1 MDIDRAL
8 GRAWR
13 DDAPWDLLTR
23 LCELDDRL
31 GGHPGEARAAEL
43 VGDALRNAGV
53 RDVETRPFEMARW
66 TRGRTDLAVSVP
78 DRDRERAFEAVALP
92 YSPAGELDAPLVD
105 VGHGTPAE
113 IEAADLH
120 DCVALASTGTPAG
133 ADRRIHRMEKVGQAA
148 DAGAAAFV
156 FANHTPGQLPPTGA
170 LRFGD
175 AAAIPGAGVSA
186 ETGDWLREYAADGA
200 SVSLSVAADTDHG
213 TSRNVVGHLGP
224 DTDESILLV
233 AHLDGHDVGEA
244 ALDNGCGVA
253 VLLGALR
260 ILGHVESSLGTGVV
274 VAAVGSEELGLLGSE
289 ALAADLDPGRL
300 RAVVNCDGVGRYRR
314 LRALTHTSDAL
325 TDLATGVTD
334 DLGHP
339 LEVSERPHPYSDHWP
354 FLRRG
359 VPAIQLHSE
368 RPDDEGHWERG
379 WTHTR
384 ADTREKADVR
394 TIREHAMVTALLV
407 RQLARD
413 GRAPPGV
420 DPAAVRERLVET
432 GAKPGMVAAGIW
444 PTDW

>member
-23 LCELDDRL
+23 LCELGDRL
-31 GGHPGEARAAEL
+31 GGHPGERRAAEL
-43 VGDALRNAGV
+43 VADAFTTAGV
-53 RDVETRPFEMARW
+53 RDVETREFEMTRW
-66 TRGRTDLAVSVP
+66 TRGRTDLGVTVP
-78 DRDRERAFEAVALP
+78 DRDLERTFEAVALP
-92 YSPAGELDAPLVD
+92 YSPAGDPDAPLVD

-113 IEAADLH
+113 IDDAD
-120 DCVALASTGTPAG
+120 CEGGVVLASTGTPAS

-148 DAGAAAFV
+148 AAGAAAFV

-170 LRFGD
+170 LRFGE
-175 AAAIPGAGVSA
+175 AAAIPGVGVSA

-200 SVSLSVAADTDHG
+200 VASLAIDADTRPG

-224 DTDESILLV
+224 DTAESILLV
-233 AHLDGHDVGEA
+233 AHFDGHDVGEA

-260 ILGHVESSLGTGVV
+260 VLGHVESSLGTRVV

-289 ALAADLDPGRL
+289 ALAADLDPERL
-300 RAVVNCDGVGRYRR
+300 RAVVNCDGVGRDRQ
-314 LRALTHTSDAL
+314 LRALTHTSG
-325 TDLATGVTD
+325 DLSTLVKSVAD

-368 RPDDEGHWERG
+368 RDDDEGHWERG

-394 TIREHAMVTALLV
+394 TIREHAMVTALLASALT
-407 RQLARD
+407 REDQ
-413 GRAPPGV
+413 APSRVAPTT
-420 DPAAVRERLVET
+420 VRERLVAA

-444 PTDW
+444 PDSW

>member
-43 VGDALRNAGV
+43 VADALGAAGV
-53 RDVETRPFEMARW
+53 RDVETREFEMPRW
-66 TRGRTDLAVSVP
+66 VRGRTDLAVSVP
-78 DRDRERAFEAVALP
+78 DRDLERAFEAVALP
-92 YSPAGELDAPLVD
+92 YSPAGDLDAPLVD

-113 IEAADLH
+113 IADA
-120 DCVALASTGTPAG
+120 DCEGRVALASTGTPPD

-148 DAGAAAFV
+148 AAGAAAFV

-170 LRFGD
+170 LRFGE
-175 AAAIPGAGVSA
+175 AAAIPGVGVSA
-186 ETGDWLREYAADGA
+186 ETGEWLREYAAEGA
-200 SVSLSVAADTDHG
+200 SASLAVDADTRPG

-224 DTDESILLV
+224 DTDESVLLV
-233 AHLDGHDVGEA
+233 AHVDGHDVGEA

-260 ILGHVESSLGTGVV
+260 ILGHVESSLGTRVV
-274 VAAVGSEELGLLGSE
+274 GAAVGSEELGLLGSE
-289 ALAADLDPGRL
+289 ALAADFDTERL
-300 RAVVNCDGVGRYRR
+300 RTVVNCDGVGRFRR
-314 LRALTHTSDAL
+314 LRGLTHTNGELSAR
-325 TDLATGVTD
+325 AKGVAD

-368 RPDDEGHWERG
+368 RADDEGHWERG

-407 RQLARD
+407 RTLTRE
-413 GRAPPGV
+413 GRAPPRV
-420 DPAAVRERLVET
+420 EPATVRERLVAA
-432 GAKPGMVAAGIW
+432 GAKPRMVAAGIW
-444 PTDW
+444 PDDW